1 MKKILSKFFYIFS
14 ISLLLS
20 NYAYAGNMK
29 GWSNLMISF
38 IDQPL
43 ISTLSSMYRTQGMVL
58 LDIGDNYASYSFAA
72 SQLTEEQKSNIST
85 VENSK
90 NFVLRFETCKPNS
103 NLIEK
108 INFVQVKRSFEEVD
122 EFNDNFFEL
131 IEFAEE
137 KNFIKKNFGKSTMT
151 DNQVFLLWALQ
162 DSQDNDTFIEIQINK
177 EIHHLVWQMTKN
189 CT

>member
-1 MKKILSKFFYIFS
+1 MIFSKFFYIFS

-43 ISTLSSMYRTQGMVL
+43 ISTLNSMYRNQGMVL
-58 LDIGDNYASYSFAA
+58 LDIGDNYASYSFSAN
-72 SQLTEEQKSNIST
+72 QLTEEQKSNISI

-90 NFVLRFETCKPNS
+90 NFVLRFETCKSNS

-122 EFNDNFFEL
+122 EFTDNFYEL
-131 IEFAEE
+131 VDFADE
-137 KNFIKKNFGKSTMT
+137 KNFIKNNFGKSTAM
-151 DNQVFLLWALQ
+151 DNQIFLLWAL
-162 DSQDNDTFIEIQINK
+162 SESEDNDTFIEIQINK
-177 EIHHLVWQMTKN
+177 EIHQLVWQMTKICN
-189 CT
+189 

>member
-1 MKKILSKFFYIFS
+1 MILSKFLYIFS

-29 GWSNLMISF
+29 SWSNLMISF

-58 LDIGDNYASYSFAA
+58 LDIGDNYASYSFSANK
-72 SQLTEEQKSNIST
+72 LTEEQKSNIST

-90 NFVLRFETCKPNS
+90 NFVLRFGTCKLNP

-108 INFVQVKRSFEEVD
+108 INFVQVKKSFENVD

-131 IEFAEE
+131 MEFAEE
-137 KNFIKKNFGKSTMT
+137 KNFIKKNFGKSTVT

-177 EIHHLVWQMTKN
+177 EIHQLVWLMTKN
-189 CT
+189 CA